1 MRRLLI
7 SEQEDLQLVKSYD
20 FETLEEYFQYILESK
35 ENGQHKQA
43 RELYARL
50 STSESMQVR
59 SGRQKFW
66 DWVEVAYYYEAH
78 DNDNQDFIIELKR
91 YLTKQ

>member
-1 MRRLLI
+1 MRQLLI
-7 SEQEDLQLVKSYD
+7 SEQEDLQLARSFD

-35 ENGQHKQA
+35 ENGQRKQA
-43 RELYARL
+43 RGLYARL
-50 STSESMQVR
+50 STSECMQVR

-66 DWVEVAYYYEAH
+66 DWVREAYYYEAH

-91 YLTKQ
+91 YLIKQ

>member
-35 ENGQHKQA
+35 INGQHRQSQT
-43 RELYARL
+43 LYQSL
-50 STSESMQVR
+50 SVSESMQVL

-66 DWVEVAYYYEAH
+66 EWVKTIHSPDECLT
-78 DNDNQDFIIELKR
+78 LKKYFNEQSR
-91 YLTKQ
+91 ED